1 MNGRI
6 ILWVATITNKGQAKK
21 AINIAELHHQQ
32 LTEKTTQIFPFLNGI
47 NLKTARAILK
57 CLENQLE
64 GQSYVLLSANTFGVA
79 QTDNKYQ

>member
-32 LTEKTTQIFPFLNGI
+32 LTEKLHKYFPSLMELI
-47 NLKTARAILK
+47 
-57 CLENQLE
+57 
-64 GQSYVLLSANTFGVA
+64 
-79 QTDNKYQ
+79 